1 MTSVTVTA
9 PNGGTAPTNVETGKT
24 ISLGAQATWSDEHT
38 SMTEADAWT
47 SKDKGIATVDAKGV
61 VTGVAAGTARINA
74 TINGITSPTCR
85 SPSAR
90 RQARDVPARAV
101 FLPFAARAPPI
112 RKEEPERKPS

>member
-1 MTSVTVTA
+1 VTSVTVTA

-74 TINGITSPTCR
+74 TINGITSPDLSITV
-85 SPSAR
+85 SA
-90 RQARDVPARAV
+90 PAGA
-101 FLPFAARAPPI
+101 
-112 RKEEPERKPS
+112 